1 VLALVQ
7 IPEHGDTIL
16 ATRSSKRTIG
26 GDRNGVD
33 VTGVAVVV
41 GLQLELRELP
51 DLIKCISECWQKFK
65 LTGKEASEILV
76 ENVVSLSVC
85 SLK

>member
-1 VLALVQ
+1 
-7 IPEHGDTIL
+7 
-16 ATRSSKRTIG
+16 
-26 GDRNGVD
+26 
-33 VTGVAVVV
+33 VAVVV

-51 DLIKCISECWQKFK
+51 DLIKCISECWQKLK
-65 LTGKEASEILV
+65 STEKEASEILV